1 MMYRAK
7 LLAARTVLSAGMALT
22 LTACAGGGSQS
33 LTSPTPVSADGLAA
47 HPSGVEQLPNPT
59 VTVNVSVCGQVTLSW
74 SNLPTASG
82 HTALTWHVQIN
93 DSTDLA
99 IFNAAN
105 YTSTTLTQPLAPG
118 TYTARVSAKT
128 TTARVQNSGFVT
140 VQFTVAACSA
150 QACSPGFW
158 RQEHHFE
165 NWPNPPAPSDL
176 FNSVFSRVIT
186 VDQPGTVPDITDPT
200 LQQATQATGDGV
212 NRIARIGTAAYLSAV
227 HPAVNYPFT
236 AAQVIAA
243 VQHAIDLSP
252 FSGPSIDD
260 LENVWK
266 DNPDH
271 CPLGNDAN

>member
-1 MMYRAK
+1 MYRAPK
-7 LLAARTVLSAGMALT
+7 LLAARTVSSVGMVLT

-33 LTSPTPVSADGLAA
+33 LTSPTPISANALAA
-47 HPSGVEQLPNPT
+47 HASGVEQLPNPT
-59 VTVNVSVCGQVTLSW
+59 ITANVSVCGQVTLSW
-74 SNLPTASG
+74 SNVPTASG
-82 HTALTWHVQIN
+82 HTAQTWHVQIK
-93 DSTDLA
+93 DSADLV
-99 IFNAAN
+99 IFNDAN
-105 YTSTTLTQPLAPG
+105 YTFMTLTQALAPG

-158 RQEHHFE
+158 RQEQHFV

-176 FNSVFSRVIT
+176 FKSVFGRTIT
-186 VDQPGTVPDITDPT
+186 VDQPGTAPEITDPT
-200 LQQATQATGDGV
+200 LQEATQASGGGV

-227 HPAVNYPFT
+227 HPGVNYPFT
-236 AAQVIAA
+236 ASQVIAA
-243 VQHAIDLSP
+243 VQQAIDLSP
-252 FSGPSIDD
+252 FTGPSIDD

-271 CPLGNDAN
+271 CPLGNDSE